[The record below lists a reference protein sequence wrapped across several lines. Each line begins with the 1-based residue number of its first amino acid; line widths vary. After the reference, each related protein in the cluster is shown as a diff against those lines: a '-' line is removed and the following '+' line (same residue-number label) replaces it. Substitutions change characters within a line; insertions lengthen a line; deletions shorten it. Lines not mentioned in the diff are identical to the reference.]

1 MKTFNTNQ
9 FKDNYIFSWDDNDS
23 GVVVIKK
30 NAYTTAYDREFMID
44 NNAMNVIDKLG
55 GIDNCDIT
63 LKDNNVI
70 IKKGKVKVK
79 ALIKDV
85 PVPSLDLEDL
95 QRLNLRYNI
104 KKALPFTDLQ
114 NIKNGTLSAV
124 QARTTGSIVAT
135 DSYWAFQHKEAGGGE
150 DISINVSA
158 AFIKLLGNSNYK
170 YTYNKHVIVAEDDD
184 YKIIGRLIAGAYPDT
199 TKVFQYQAYEP
210 FAVYDRQELINALD
224 LAMLADGE
232 SNCVILSDKGIRL
245 LSGNFNSDLKTIN
258 ESVFEVAVNIRM
270 LKAIVKEF
278 TEENIEM
285 YCYGDVG
292 LNPIVFRD
300 TNNNDT
306 YILLPIRVKE

>member
-1 MKTFNTNQ
+1 MKTFNTNY
-9 FKDNYIFSWDDNDS
+9 FKDNCIFSWDDNDS
-23 GVVVIKK
+23 GVMVIKK
-30 NAYTTAYDREFMID
+30 KAYTTAYDRDFMID

-55 GIDNCDIT
+55 GIDNCNIT

-79 ALIKDV
+79 TLIKDV

-114 NIKNGTLSAV
+114 NIKNGVLSAV
-124 QARTTGSIVAT
+124 QVRSTGNIVAT
-135 DSYWAFQHKEAGGGE
+135 DSYWAFQHNEGCDGE

-184 YKIIGRLIAGAYPDT
+184 YKIIGRLIVGNYPDT
-199 TKVFQYQAYEP
+199 TQIFKWQSYEP
-210 FAVYDRQELINALD
+210 FAIYDKKELINALD
-224 LAMLADGE
+224 LAMLADSE
-232 SNCVILSDKGIRL
+232 SDCVILSDKGIRL

-258 ESVFEVAVNIRM
+258 ESVFEVGVNIKM
-270 LKAIVKEF
+270 LKSIVKEF
-278 TEENIEM
+278 TEDNIKM